1 MKPGFYTRQDHF
13 YFEEHAMTTLGQ
25 KLQDSID
32 ANRLKGQY
40 TPEQVAAQQARR
52 VETVRASFAR
62 VTEKAKADIIKAV
75 DKGHAVGDIKSQ
87 VPEREA
93 AYGYLSHDRLRYLKY
108 DPAVNEAV
116 RPIWD
121 AFLAWAASEQLDI
134 WLQGFTQGEGREAR
148 QYVLIKARPLP
159 AH

>member
-1 MKPGFYTRQDHF
+1 
-13 YFEEHAMTTLGQ
+13 MTTLGQ
-25 KLQDSID
+25 KLQDAIE
-32 ANRLKGQY
+32 ANRYKGQY
-40 TPEQVAAQQARR
+40 TPEQVAANEARR
-52 VETVRASFAR
+52 VEIVRASFAR

-75 DKGHAVGDIKSQ
+75 NKGHAVGDIKSQ

-93 AYGYLSHDRLRYLKY
+93 AYRHLSHDRLRYLEH
-108 DPAVNEAV
+108 DPAVNEVV

-121 AFLAWAASEQLDI
+121 AFIAWAASEQLDI

-148 QYVLIKARPLP
+148 RYVLIKARPCL